1 MEVPTGEVEVHPTA
15 RILLAEDEPMIREMI
30 TMMLAQ
36 RGLHP
41 VTAESG
47 LQAVEK
53 WQDGDFDLIFM
64 DLQMPDMDGMEATR
78 TIRDMEQGRKR
89 PCIIGL
95 TGHASREIK
104 EECLSSGMDLVL
116 TKPVKL
122 QDLLSALDT
131 CL

>member
-1 MEVPTGEVEVHPTA
+1 
-15 RILLAEDEPMIREMI
+15 
-30 TMMLAQ
+30 
-36 RGLHP
+36 
-41 VTAESG
+41 
-47 LQAVEK
+47 
-53 WQDGDFDLIFM
+53 
-64 DLQMPDMDGMEATR
+64 
-78 TIRDMEQGRKR
+78 MEQGRKR

-122 QDLLSALDT
+122 QELLSALET